1 VSYEKLGQQSNLVEH
16 KLQPNEVSNWFVLTL
31 SAERAAMDED
41 FEHLDVLLRRRE
53 EILTQWEQEQV
64 KFTAKQQEE
73 IKVAEN
79 RLLAEMIKLRDRAG
93 ANLQAGSK
101 RTKVAAAYRASA

>member
-1 VSYEKLGQQSNLVEH
+1 
-16 KLQPNEVSNWFVLTL
+16 
-31 SAERAAMDED
+31 MDED

-53 EILTQWEQEQV
+53 EILTQWEHEQV